1 MHVLLPLD
9 KILVSVNGIVLS
21 NPHEVTYDVE
31 QQSGIVSCKCGKSH
45 FGQIELTIPASE
57 LMYLKEDTDE

>member
-9 KILVSVNGIVLS
+9 KIQVSVNGIVLS
-21 NPHEVTYDVE
+21 NPHEVTYDIE

-45 FGQIELTIPASE
+45 FGLIELTIPASE
-57 LMYLKEDTDE
+57 LVYMKDEVNE

>member
-1 MHVLLPLD
+1 MNVALPLD
-9 KILVSVNGIVLS
+9 KIQVSVNGIVLS

-45 FGQIELTIPASE
+45 FGLIELTIPASE
-57 LMYLKEDTDE
+57 LVYLKEDTDE